1 MAKNRLRDI
10 EGVKIRWQY
19 FTAPLL
25 ILGIVAIWAP
35 FIIFVLEFNAGNF
48 DFSKWLSDGLWT
60 SVWICFVFSVPFLIL
75 SPLNRRLFGKIVCVL
90 TEDGIHHKDG
100 FVRWN
105 EIVKIEYEID
115 FPGGIIARY
124 QYCRAIIYTS
134 KEEIVIRHAPLF
146 LLFKVKK
153 QNPDVQTGVSKSSK
167 WKVGFFL
174 VALAL
179 IPFLIPLIA

>member
-1 MAKNRLRDI
+1 MAKNRLREI

-25 ILGIVAIWAP
+25 ILGIVAIWVP
-35 FIIFVLEFNAGNF
+35 FIIFALEFNAGNF

-75 SPLNRRLFGKIVCVL
+75 SPLNRRFFGKIVCVL
-90 TEDGIHHKDG
+90 NEDGIHYKDG

-105 EIVKIEYEID
+105 EIVKMEYEID
-115 FPGGIIARY
+115 FPGGHIARY

-146 LLFKVKK
+146 LLSKVKK
-153 QNPDVQTGVSKSSK
+153 QSSDIPTGVSKNSK
-167 WKVGFFL
+167 GTVGFLF
-174 VALAL
+174 VALLL

>member
-1 MAKNRLRDI
+1 MAKNRLREI

-25 ILGIVAIWAP
+25 ILGIVAIWVP
-35 FIIFVLEFNAGNF
+35 FIIFALEFNADNF
-48 DFSKWLSDGLWT
+48 DFSNWLSDGLWT

-90 TEDGIHHKDG
+90 NEDGIHYKDG
-100 FVRWN
+100 FARWN
-105 EIVKIEYEID
+105 EIVKMEYEID
-115 FPGGIIARY
+115 FPGGHIARY

-146 LLFKVKK
+146 ILSKVKK
-153 QNPDVQTGVSKSSK
+153 QHPDIQTGVSKDSK
-167 WKVGFFL
+167 GTVGFFL
-174 VALAL
+174 IALLL
-179 IPFLIPLIA
+179 IPFLIFLTA

>member
-1 MAKNRLRDI
+1 MIKNRLRDI
-10 EGVKIRWQY
+10 EGVKIRRQY

-35 FIIFVLEFNAGNF
+35 FIIFALEFSAGNF
-48 DFSKWLSDGLWT
+48 NFSKWLSEVLWT
-60 SVWICFVFSVPFLIL
+60 GVWICFVFSVPFLIL

-90 TEDGIHHKDG
+90 NEDGIHYKDG

-105 EIVKIEYEID
+105 EIVKMEYEID
-115 FPGGIIARY
+115 FPSGFIKHYR
-124 QYCRAIIYTS
+124 YCRAIIYTS
-134 KEEIVIRHAPLF
+134 KEEIVIQHAPLF
-146 LLFKVKK
+146 LLSKVKK

-167 WKVGFFL
+167 WEVGFFL